1 MCDGA
6 DNPLMMSASTAFSSA
21 KQNWHR
27 EPTSGTHRLV
37 PHGVELIA
45 VVTRCAL
52 GCLLIPSW
60 PARPRCL
67 LRTRGSYRLPRTAS
81 HSLAKRRSVLSV
93 MMSKSWS

>member
-6 DNPLMMSASTAFSSA
+6 DDPLMMSASTAFSSA

-45 VVTRCAL
+45 VMTRCAL
-52 GCLLIPSW
+52 GCLLI
-60 PARPRCL
+60 AIRAGTL
-67 LRTRGSYRLPRTAS
+67 VAEIGANGTKGAS
-81 HSLAKRRSVLSV
+81 
-93 MMSKSWS
+93 